1 MTTLQH
7 VVLKMEMDYLGHP
20 YYVTGNALLHAIA
33 DDLDYH
39 TQRQIAVSHGVF
51 TPGQYGVYPDEHSN
65 SGGRPNLGAS
75 AIEIESYD
83 DLWLHRQAQHNW
95 LLDSRARDALNTT
108 ELRVQS
114 GKPGIAPTT
123 TFDKSEQH
131 RYDTQTTT
139 WYIHAYLT
147 SDADGVLPLE
157 TDRFDGIHLGGKR
170 NYGYGEVRI
179 KDTQIVNL
187 EEVDYSRLNGVETYL
202 IELVTPFVVETEYP
216 DADDRSIP
224 WWWAENRED
233 LRFREEKLLEQR
245 EVFRLE
251 TIDHGQVVTYLGD
264 RPVETAKNGLQRVG
278 SHSRYGFGELRLEP
292 LGGQYQESKEQS
304 RLHP

>member
-33 DDLDYH
+33 DDLDYQ

-170 NYGYGEVRI
+170 NYGYGEVSYHDGQTVDLDALDYTRI
-179 KDTQIVNL
+179 EDAD
-187 EEVDYSRLNGVETYL
+187 EYL
-202 IELVTPFVVETEYP
+202 IELVTPYVLDSEHPKT
-216 DADDRSIP
+216 DDCEEP
-224 WWWAENRED
+224 WWWEHETP
-233 LRFREEKLLEQR
+233 LRRRGEQIVEQR
-245 EVFRLE
+245 EQYALD
-251 TIDHGQVVTYLGD
+251 TIDHGQVVGYGGD
-264 RPVETAKNGLQRVG
+264 RPVETAKNGITRIG
-278 SHSRYGFGELRLEP
+278 THSKYGFGEFRVKP
-292 LGGQYQESKEQS
+292 LGST
-304 RLHP
+304 